1 VRRYFGWLIRLLA
14 LLGLGVASLL
24 FGVSSWESV
33 TGYQTKHVFH
43 ADLPGGEPLT
53 RRVVLVVLD
62 GIRVDV
68 SRQMPF
74 LQELARSGA
83 GGTARAGMPSLSNPA
98 RAAMATGAWAEIHG
112 VTNNGRYEPPAADS
126 IFSLAR
132 GAGVPR
138 AAAGSS
144 FWMKAFGAHLEEA
157 VLVHSKH
164 PHDRDQADRLVEW
177 QRRVCG
183 EDVDFLRNYASG
195 LLVMG
200 ITAADSAGHDF
211 GGESTTYRRV
221 AQEVDICLGALI
233 KELDDGET
241 TFVVCSDHGH
251 IDRRG
256 RGGHG
261 GSEEEVLNVPLVL
274 AGKAIRRSSGWRA
287 QQIDVAPTICALLGL
302 PLPST
307 NQGRILWE
315 AMAVPDGIA
324 GALRSREREQRRLAL
339 SKLPSREQ
347 SLEGGRAGRRLG
359 SVMAAAP
366 FTLLL
371 VGMFANYRS
380 RWAWLVAAA
389 GLYYAAYYILFW
401 ALGLGYSLSVVGR
414 EEYLAGFF
422 GRNVVCSVVALIASS
437 GFLYRK
443 ALGPRGV
450 LVLDQALLI
459 STTVA
464 LQVIVMDYWFGLR
477 MDDFMPDLTVS
488 FKAYLDLLQICAV
501 GGTSPVVFASTIL
514 MERRREKRLTEE
526 TFS

>member
-1 VRRYFGWLIRLLA
+1 
-14 LLGLGVASLL
+14 
-24 FGVSSWESV
+24 
-33 TGYQTKHVFH
+33 
-43 ADLPGGEPLT
+43 
-53 RRVVLVVLD
+53 
-62 GIRVDV
+62 
-68 SRQMPF
+68 
-74 LQELARSGA
+74 
-83 GGTARAGMPSLSNPA
+83 
-98 RAAMATGAWAEIHG
+98 MATGAWAEVHG
-112 VTNNGRYEPPAADS
+112 VTNNSRYEPPAVDS

-132 GAGVPR
+132 AAGLPS

-144 FWMKAFGAHLEEA
+144 FWVKAFGAHLGEA
-157 VLVHSKH
+157 VSVHRKH
-164 PHDRDQADRLVEW
+164 PHGRAQADRLVDW

-183 EDVDFLRNYASG
+183 EDVDFLQKYETG
-195 LLVMG
+195 LLAVG

-211 GGESTTYRRV
+211 GGKSPTYLRV
-221 AQEVDICLGALI
+221 AREVDTCLRSLVEA
-233 KELDDGET
+233 LDDGET

-274 AGKAIRRSSGWRA
+274 SGKAIRQSSGWRA

-315 AMAVPDGIA
+315 ALAVPDSIA
-324 GALRSREREQRRLAL
+324 GALRSREHEQRQLAL

-347 SLEGGRAGRRLG
+347 SLKAGRARRALG
-359 SVMAAAP
+359 SLVAAAP

-371 VGMFANYRS
+371 VGVFVNYRP
-380 RWAWLVAAA
+380 RWASLVAAA
-389 GLYYAAYYILFW
+389 CLYYAVYYILFW

-501 GGTSPVVFASTIL
+501 GGASPVVFASTIL
-514 MERRREKRLTEE
+514 MERRREKRLSEE

>member
-1 VRRYFGWLIRLLA
+1 MRRHFGWLIRLLA
-14 LLGLGVASLL
+14 LLGLGLASLL
-24 FGVSSWESV
+24 LGKSAWESV

-43 ADLPGGEPLT
+43 VTLPGGEPLT

-83 GGTARAGMPSLSNPA
+83 AGIVRAGMPSLSNPA
-98 RAAMATGAWAEIHG
+98 RAAMATGAWAEVHG
-112 VTNNGRYEPPAADS
+112 VTNNSRYEPPPVDS
-126 IFSLAR
+126 IFLLAR
-132 GAGVPR
+132 AAGLLS

-144 FWMKAFGAHLEEA
+144 FWMKAFGAHLGEA
-157 VLVHSKH
+157 VSVHRKH
-164 PHDRDQADRLVEW
+164 LHDRANADRLVDW

-183 EDVDFLRNYASG
+183 EDVDFLRKYETG
-195 LLVMG
+195 LLAVG

-211 GGESTTYRRV
+211 GGKSPTYLRV
-221 AQEVDICLGALI
+221 AREVDTCLRSLVEA
-233 KELDDGET
+233 LDDGET

-274 AGKAIRRSSGWRA
+274 AGKAIRQNSGWRA

-315 AMAVPDGIA
+315 ALAVPDGIA
-324 GALRSREREQRRLAL
+324 GALRSRKHEQRRLAL

-347 SLEGGRAGRRLG
+347 SPEVGRARRTLG
-359 SVMAAAP
+359 SLAAAAP

-371 VGMFANYRS
+371 VGVFVNYRP
-380 RWAWLVAAA
+380 RWASLVAAA
-389 GLYYAAYYILFW
+389 CLYYAVYYILFW

-501 GGTSPVVFASTIL
+501 GGASPVVFASTIL

>member
-1 VRRYFGWLIRLLA
+1 MRRHFGWLIRLLA
-14 LLGLGVASLL
+14 LLGLGLASLL
-24 FGVSSWESV
+24 LGKSAWESV
-33 TGYQTKHVFH
+33 TDYQSKHVFH
-43 ADLPGGEPLT
+43 AILPGGEPLT

-83 GGTARAGMPSLSNPA
+83 AGTGRAGMPSLSNPA
-98 RAAMATGAWAEIHG
+98 RAAMATGAGAEVHG
-112 VTNNGRYEPPAADS
+112 VTNNGQYEPPPVDS
-126 IFSLAR
+126 IFSLAK
-132 GAGVPR
+132 AGGLPI

-144 FWMKAFGAHLEEA
+144 FWMKAFGAHVGEA
-157 VLVHSKH
+157 TLVHRKH
-164 PHDRDQADRLVEW
+164 PQGQASADHLVDW

-183 EDVDFLRNYASG
+183 EDVDFLRKYETG

-211 GGESTTYRRV
+211 GGKSPTYLRV
-221 AQEVDICLGALI
+221 AREVDSCLRSLVEA
-233 KELDDGET
+233 LDDGET
-241 TFVVCSDHGH
+241 TFVICSDHGH
-251 IDRRG
+251 IDRHG

-274 AGKAIRRSSGWRA
+274 AGKAIRQSNGWRA

-307 NQGRILWE
+307 NQGKVLWE
-315 AMAVPDGIA
+315 AMAVPDGMA
-324 GALRSREREQRRLAL
+324 GALRSRENEQRQLAL

-347 SLEGGRAGRRLG
+347 SLEAGRASRVTG
-359 SVMAAAP
+359 SLVAAAP

-371 VGMFANYRS
+371 VGVFASYRT
-380 RWAWLVAAA
+380 RWARLVAAA
-389 GLYYAAYYILFW
+389 GLYYAVYYILFW
-401 ALGLGYSLSVVGR
+401 SLGLGYSLSVVGR

-422 GRNVVCSVVALIASS
+422 ARNVVCSVAALIVSS

-443 ALGPRGV
+443 ARGPRGI
-450 LVLDQALLI
+450 LVLDQALLV

-477 MDDFMPDLTVS
+477 MNDFVPDLTIS
-488 FKAYLDLLQICAV
+488 FKALLDLLQICAI
-501 GGTSPVVFASTIL
+501 GGASPIVFALTIL
-514 MERRREKRLTEE
+514 MERRRERRLTEE
-526 TFS
+526 ALS

>member
-1 VRRYFGWLIRLLA
+1 MRGHFSWLIRLLA
-14 LLGLGVASLL
+14 LLGLAVASFLL
-24 FGVSSWESV
+24 GVSSWRSV
-33 TGYQTKHVFH
+33 TGYQAKHVFH
-43 ADLPGGEPLT
+43 ATLPAGEPLT

-62 GIRVDV
+62 GVRVDV
-68 SRQMPF
+68 SRQMPS

-83 GGTARAGMPSLSNPA
+83 AGTAWAGMPSLSNPA

-132 GAGVPR
+132 EAGVPR

-144 FWMKAFGAHLEEA
+144 FWVKAFEAQLGEA
-157 VLVHSKH
+157 VLVHDKH
-164 PHDRDQADRLVEW
+164 PHGQSQADRLVDW
-177 QRRVCG
+177 QRQVCG
-183 EDVDFLRNYASG
+183 KDVDFLRKYETG

-221 AQEVDICLGALI
+221 AQEVDACLGALI

-274 AGKAIRRSSGWRA
+274 AGKAIQRSSGWQA

-307 NQGRILWE
+307 SQGRILWE
-315 AMAVPDGIA
+315 ALAVPEGIA
-324 GALRSREREQRRLAL
+324 GALRTREHEQRRLAL
-339 SKLPSREQ
+339 SKLPRREQ
-347 SLEGGRAGRRLG
+347 SLEGGRAGRRIG
-359 SVMAAAP
+359 SLAAAAP

-371 VGMFANYRS
+371 VGIFAHYRS
-380 RWAWLVAAA
+380 RWAWLAAA
-389 GLYYAAYYILFW
+389 TGLYYAVYYVLFW

-414 EEYLAGFF
+414 EEYLVDFF
-422 GRNVVCSVVALIASS
+422 TRDVACSVAALIVSS

-443 ALGPRGV
+443 APGARGV

-477 MDDFMPDLTVS
+477 MNEFMPNLTAS
-488 FKAYLDLLQICAV
+488 FKACLDLLQICAV
-501 GGTSPVVFASTIL
+501 GGASPLVFAATIL
-514 MERRREKRLTEE
+514 IERRRERRVIEE
-526 TFS
+526 TLS

>member
-1 VRRYFGWLIRLLA
+1 MRRHFGWLIRLLA
-14 LLGLGVASLL
+14 LLGLGAASLL

-74 LQELARSGA
+74 LQELEQRGA
-83 GGTARAGMPSLSNPA
+83 GGAARAGMPSLSNPA
-98 RAAMATGAWAEIHG
+98 RAAMATGGWAEVHA
-112 VTNNGRYEPPAADS
+112 VTNNGWYDAPRVDS

-138 AAAGSS
+138 AVAGSS

-157 VLVHSKH
+157 VSVHSKY
-164 PHDRDQADRLVEW
+164 PHGRGQVDRLVEW
-177 QRRVCG
+177 QRQVCG

-211 GGESTTYRRV
+211 GGESRTYRRV
-221 AQEVDICLGALI
+221 AQAVDACLGALV

-241 TFVVCSDHGH
+241 TFIVCSDHGH

-287 QQIDVAPTICALLGL
+287 QQTDVAPTICALLGL

-307 NQGRILWE
+307 NRGRILWE
-315 AMAVPDGIA
+315 AVDVPEEEA
-324 GALRSREREQRRLAL
+324 AALRSRELQQRKLVL
-339 SKLPSREQ
+339 SKLPRREETLQ
-347 SLEGGRAGRRLG
+347 AERSQRALRSLAGASAFVVVAMG
-359 SVMAAAP
+359 I
-366 FTLLL
+366 L
-371 VGMFANYRS
+371 VGHKPRRS
-380 RWAWLVAAA
+380 RSLAAA
-389 GLYYAAYYILFW
+389 GLYYAVYYMLFW

-414 EEYLAGFF
+414 EEYLLGFF
-422 GRNVVCSVVALIASS
+422 ARNVVCSVAALIVSS

-459 STTVA
+459 STAAA

-477 MDDFMPDLTVS
+477 MNEFMPNLTVS
-488 FKAYLDLLQICAV
+488 FKACLDLLQICAV
-501 GGTSPVVFASTIL
+501 GVVSPLVFAATIL
-514 MERRREKRLTEE
+514 MERRRERRLAE
-526 TFS
+526 TLS

>member
-1 VRRYFGWLIRLLA
+1 MRRHFGWLIRLLA
-14 LLGLGVASLL
+14 LLGLALASLL
-24 FGVSSWESV
+24 LGKSAWESV
-33 TGYQTKHVFH
+33 TGYQSEHVFH

-74 LQELARSGA
+74 FQELAQRGA
-83 GGTARAGMPSLSNPA
+83 AGTARAGMPSLSNPA
-98 RAAMATGAWAEIHG
+98 RAAMATGAGAEVHG
-112 VTNNGRYEPPAADS
+112 VTNNGRYEPPRVDS
-126 IFSLAR
+126 IFSLAK
-132 GAGVPR
+132 AGGLPM

-144 FWMKAFGAHLEEA
+144 FWVKAFGAHLGEA
-157 VLVHSKH
+157 ASVHRKH
-164 PHDRDQADRLVEW
+164 PHGQAQADDLVDW

-183 EDVDFLRNYASG
+183 EDVDFLRKYEAG

-211 GGESTTYRRV
+211 GGQSATYLRV
-221 AQEVDICLGALI
+221 AREVDSCLRLLVEA
-233 KELDDGET
+233 LDDGET

-261 GSEEEVLNVPLVL
+261 GSEEEVLQVPLVL
-274 AGKAIRRSSGWRA
+274 AGRAIRQSNGWRA

-307 NQGRILWE
+307 NQGRVLWE

-324 GALRSREREQRRLAL
+324 GALRSREHEQRQLAL

-347 SLEGGRAGRRLG
+347 SMEAGRAQRGLG
-359 SVMAAAP
+359 SLVAAAP

-371 VGMFANYRS
+371 AGVFVSYRT
-380 RWAWLVAAA
+380 RWKRLVVNA
-389 GLYYAAYYILFW
+389 GLYYAVYYILFW

-422 GRNVVCSVVALIASS
+422 ARNVVCSVVALIISS

-443 ALGPRGV
+443 ALEPRSV

-477 MDDFMPDLTVS
+477 MSDFMPDLTVS
-488 FKAYLDLLQICAV
+488 FKACLDLLQICAI
-501 GGTSPVVFASTIL
+501 GGAAPIVFASTIL
-514 MERRREKRLTEE
+514 MERRRESRLTEGAL
-526 TFS
+526 S